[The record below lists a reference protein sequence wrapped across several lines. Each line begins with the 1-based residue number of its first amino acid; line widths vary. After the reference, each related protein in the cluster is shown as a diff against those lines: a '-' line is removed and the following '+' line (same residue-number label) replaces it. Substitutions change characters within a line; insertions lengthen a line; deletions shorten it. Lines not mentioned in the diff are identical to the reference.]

1 MRIQDNINDPKIMK
15 NFLIKK
21 EKLDK
26 LNFNKIKNSVNQKI
40 SYSEKAKQ
48 TNNKETKIEKKIV
61 ATYITKKSSIL
72 SILKIPIN
80 Q

>member
-48 TNNKETKIEKKIV
+48 TNKQQGNQNRKKNSCNI
-61 ATYITKKSSIL
+61 YYQEI
-72 SILKIPIN
+72 
-80 Q
+80 

>member
-48 TNNKETKIEKKIV
+48 TNNKETKIEKKNSCNI
-61 ATYITKKSSIL
+61 YYQEI
-72 SILKIPIN
+72 
-80 Q
+80 